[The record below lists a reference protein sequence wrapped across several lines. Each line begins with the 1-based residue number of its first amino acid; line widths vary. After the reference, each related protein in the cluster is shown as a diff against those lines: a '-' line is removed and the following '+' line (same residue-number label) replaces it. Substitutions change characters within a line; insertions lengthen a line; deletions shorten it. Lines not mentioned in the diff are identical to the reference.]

1 MFETGWLY
9 NQAPYMILVPTH
21 RPFYGPLFHRLHYM
35 GSAIPIRRSSG
46 RFQLDADVVREWR
59 ALEHNLITILH
70 VMMTFDLALPR
81 DFRVW
86 RYPYYYGY
94 EALYAN
100 RKDAVI
106 VAARSRDSFIPLMAT
121 LTMFIILLEQERRR
135 RPDFNWRDVL
145 LEKTE
150 IHHQWF
156 SELENS
162 AVGDLTIPRVG
173 GIVTMETCQYKWML
187 SELSRRANTPL
198 YLYWGTSP
206 PLYRPSDIDNEFV
219 PTPATLSNLKRIPR
233 YVTSTSTISST
244 PVPPSFDVSHSSR
257 DSAPLPPSSDSVPPR
272 TSYDSVPPRPSHNSV
287 PTFPPVE
294 QYSGQKPGEDW
305 REFFKRREEHN
316 KWLEENET
324 PEARDKRKQREKHAA
339 IGACPGK
346 KGARVYVWEDCDGF
360 LIRRAAGRA
369 HYEGYWDDF
378 GHNQRRYDSF
388 RDEWDLCAAL
398 APDDTAQ
405 FEEDSDYND
414 DDDDYFNP
422 PSQSDT
428 IAQHSASD
436 LAPPMLDDNPSFHP
450 DTGGANSAT
459 VDLQRIYDTLDVD
472 PQPYESHDYIHD
484 LAFYRFGFTTPMGEV
499 PDPAKKPTWGL
510 VTKIL
515 GQGWDPPAQQPH
527 SYLPAFIG
535 YLMSARS
542 LTQVPEELCDL
553 RQNELSQ
560 QWHIQVRSV
569 TLTDK
574 VYYFITPASME
585 TDSTRLMLATT
596 SAVAVIEIVRR
607 QWGPGLIEI
616 MRQLLDRSI
625 SFNTFILGSWNSL
638 VPRSIIP
645 HYNGLGYRPPNY
657 SPDQIDYR
665 AYEHLRL
672 RLLNSAKGRAAMLM
686 GGIVARLAR
695 DVVSYDT
702 VCLGPSDNAEYDG
715 LQISHRSQSLA
726 FFDDQLTADDVNV
739 ICGVYKVDTG
749 ELFCQ

>member
-1 MFETGWLY
+1 
-9 NQAPYMILVPTH
+9 
-21 RPFYGPLFHRLHYM
+21 M
-35 GSAIPIRRSSG
+35 GSTIPIRRSG
-46 RFQLDADVVREWR
+46 GGFQLDPDVVREWR
-59 ALEHNLITILH
+59 ALEHNLITILGA
-70 VMMTFDLALPR
+70 MMTFDLALPR

-100 RKDAVI
+100 RKDALI

-121 LTMFIILLEQERRR
+121 LTMFIILLKQERRR
-135 RPDFNWRDVL
+135 RPDFNWRVGL
-145 LEKTE
+145 LKKTE
-150 IHHQWF
+150 IHYQWF
-156 SELENS
+156 AELEGS

-173 GIVTMETCQYKWML
+173 GIVNMKTCQYKWML
-187 SELSRRANTPL
+187 SELSRRGNTPL

-206 PLYRPSDIDNEFV
+206 PLDRPSELNNELV
-219 PTPATLSNLKRIPR
+219 PTLATLSNLKRIPH
-233 YVTSTSTISST
+233 YVTTTSTISSP
-244 PVPPSFDVSHSSR
+244 PVPPLINISHSSR
-257 DSAPLPPSSDSVPPR
+257 DSAPLRP
-272 TSYDSVPPRPSHNSV
+272 SYDSEPPCPSHNSV

-294 QYSGQKPGEDW
+294 QYSDQQPGEDW
-305 REFFKRREEHN
+305 REFFKRREERN
-316 KWLEENET
+316 KRLAEKET
-324 PEARDKRKQREKHAA
+324 PEARRKRKQREEHAA
-339 IGACPGK
+339 KGACPGR

-369 HYEGYWDDF
+369 HYEGYWDEF
-378 GHNQRRYDSF
+378 GPNQRKYDSF
-388 RDEWDLCAAL
+388 RDEWDLCTTL
-398 APDDTAQ
+398 APDDTAP
-405 FEEDSDYND
+405 FEEASDYND
-414 DDDDYFNP
+414 DDDDYFD
-422 PSQSDT
+422 PS
-428 IAQHSASD
+428 AQHSASD
-436 LAPPMLDDNPSFHP
+436 LAPPVLDDNPSFHP
-450 DTGGANSAT
+450 DIRGANSAT
-459 VDLQRIYDTLDVD
+459 VDLQRIYDTSDAD
-472 PQPYESHDYIHD
+472 PQPYEPHDYIHD

-515 GQGWDPPAQQPH
+515 GQGWDPPAQQPR

-535 YLMSARS
+535 YLMAARS

-553 RQNELSQ
+553 RQDELRQ
-560 QWHIQVRSV
+560 QWHIQARSM

-585 TDSTRLMLATT
+585 TDSTELMLATT

-638 VPRSIIP
+638 VPRNIIP

-672 RLLNSAKGRAAMLM
+672 RLLNSSKGRAAMLM

-695 DVVSYDT
+695 DVVSYET
-702 VCLGPSDNAEYDG
+702 VCLGPSDNVEYDG
-715 LQISHRSQSLA
+715 LQLSHQSQMLA
-726 FFDDQLTADDVNV
+726 FFDDQLTEDDVNV